1 MSDEAV
7 STFDGVA
14 GSFSEYDTTVRGQVR
29 YQVTRRNL
37 TPYLKQRSMSVLDI
51 GGGSGPDAAWLV
63 SLGHRVTIVEISE
76 EQRLYAERRFDFFL
90 CPEERALITMV
101 AGDLSQLSTKPGN
114 YDLVLCHGVA
124 MYQPN
129 PRAFI
134 AEVCRWAKSKGII
147 SVLEKGYYGAEA
159 RAVYNQQIDDLKEL
173 HESQKIINTLG
184 VKVHA
189 FTPDA
194 LETLIEMTGAT
205 VEQWGGIRVMSDQ
218 LHERAADIPK
228 PILDIILEAEFSQ
241 GNNPGIR
248 AQGQMLHFIARAS

>member
-1 MSDEAV
+1 MSDN
-7 STFDGVA
+7 SIITFDGVA
-14 GSFSEYDTTVRGQVR
+14 GTFSEYDTTVRGQVR

-37 TPYLKQRSMSVLDI
+37 TPYLRQRSMSVLDI

-76 EQRLYAERRFDFFL
+76 EQRLYAERRFNFFL
-90 CPEERALITMV
+90 RPEERALITMV
-101 AGDLSQLSTKPGN
+101 AGDLSQLSTEAGS

-129 PRAFI
+129 PRSFI
-134 AEVCRWAKSKGII
+134 AEVCRWAKPKGII

-159 RAVYNQQIDDLKEL
+159 RAVYNQEIDQLQEL
-173 HESQKIINTLG
+173 HESQKIINSLG
-184 VKVHA
+184 IKVYA

-205 VEQWGGIRVMSDQ
+205 IEQWSGIRVMSDR
-218 LHERAADIPK
+218 LFERVADMSK
-228 PILDIILEAEFSQ
+228 PAFDTILEAEFSQ

-248 AQGQMLHFIARAS
+248 AQGQLLHFIARAS